1 MQKSYYAVIPA
12 IVRYD
17 RELTGNAK
25 LLYGE
30 ITALC
35 NEKGYCW
42 ATNQYFADLYDVS
55 KKTITQ
61 WIKQLEKRKYV
72 ETKLNYKENS
82 KEVANRFIFLLPFP
96 VDGKF
101 YDTVQNS
108 TYPGEENFPTS
119 PQKGKYPGEEKV
131 RENNT
136 FNNTKEYSMS
146 SSEKIPFKKI
156 IEHLNKVA
164 ESRFSPKSSDTQ
176 KNIKARWNEGNTF
189 EDFISVIDIKT
200 KQWKDNPEMSKYLR
214 PSTLFSAKNFENYK
228 GEAIAESK
236 KQKQNRK
243 QNTSDFEQLEGMF
256 GDSA

>member
-17 RELTGNAK
+17 RDLTGNAK

-42 ATNQYFADLYDVS
+42 ATNQYFADLYGVN

-61 WIKQLEKRKYV
+61 WIKQLEKKKYI

-82 KEVANRFIFLLPFP
+82 KEIANRFIFMLPFP
-96 VDGKF
+96 VNGEF
-101 YDTVQNS
+101 YETDPRKNNLP
-108 TYPGEENFPTS
+108 TY
-119 PQKGKYPGEEKV
+119 PQKGKEPREEKV

-136 FNNTKEYSMS
+136 FNNTNNNTMS
-146 SSEKIPFKKI
+146 SSEKVPFKKI
-156 IEHLNKVA
+156 IDHLNGSLN
-164 ESRFSPKSSDTQ
+164 SRFSAKSSDSQ
-176 KNIKARWNEGNTF
+176 KHIKARWNEGN
-189 EDFISVIDIKT
+189 ELEIFIAIIDLKVS
-200 KQWKDNPEMSKYLR
+200 QWKDNEKMSQYLR

-228 GEAIAESK
+228 AEVIATKNKKSKSDNSGENIDINELSK
-236 KQKQNRK
+236 
-243 QNTSDFEQLEGMF
+243 LF
-256 GDSA
+256 GEPV